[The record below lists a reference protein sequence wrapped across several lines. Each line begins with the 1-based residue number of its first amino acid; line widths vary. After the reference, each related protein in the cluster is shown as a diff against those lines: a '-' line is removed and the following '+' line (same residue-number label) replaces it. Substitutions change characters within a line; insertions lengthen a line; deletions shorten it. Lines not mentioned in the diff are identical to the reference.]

1 MEVSQT
7 KIDWPSAYSCLP
19 FTTLQAGKYGLRTI
33 DWEDRIPI
41 RNWRNSQIDV
51 LRQSH
56 SLSEVEQYDYFK
68 TIVLPQLGDVEPKQI
83 LFGFLHNGTLIGYGG
98 LVHISWLHDRG
109 EVSFLLDP
117 TRANGES
124 YVVDFKAFLGLIVEV
139 AFVHLGFHRITTE
152 TIVERTEHLAIL
164 EASKFVLEG
173 RLVGH
178 RKTDSG
184 YADSVLH
191 ARISSATA

>member
-1 MEVSQT
+1 MT
-7 KIDWPSAYSCLP
+7 DWPQAYLSLP
-19 FTTLQAGKYGLRTI
+19 FSRLQVGDYYLQTI
-33 DWEDRIPI
+33 QWEDRIPI
-41 RNWRNSQIDV
+41 RVWRNAQIDF

-56 SLSEVEQYDYFK
+56 NLTEVEQDDYFEAV
-68 TIVLPQLGDVEPKQI
+68 VLPQLCHEEPRQI
-83 LFGFLHNGTLIGYGG
+83 LFGFFCSETLIGYGG
-98 LVHISWLHDRG
+98 LVHISWPHDRG

-117 TRANGES
+117 ARASDEN
-124 YVVDFKAFLGLIVEV
+124 YPVDFNAFLGLIVEV